1 MCRPV
6 RLSRLWIAVS
16 AVVVCALAVS
26 AVAGEKHPEY
36 SDRLKAMKKVLDGR
50 LEVPEVPSRTDE
62 NAEELN
68 RAMAQ
73 VRESVAVWP
82 TIVNDFVALKDERVF
97 KELFK
102 SLKRLE
108 KTTLS
113 AQEEYEKIQTQLQ
126 AAWNARFIH
135 TEEFYRQEGRFP
147 QSIRSD
153 LKAALGALGPK
164 AERLGIIWNG
174 YLRTRKALE
183 QGMRTNLALM
193 GDAGPKLWKDV
204 VKTAVKAKNAEDRA
218 AFALAL
224 GRFGGDDA
232 EKALLDMEK
241 NAKGE
246 VDTVF
251 VMRGLADMR
260 SEAGLERIVERL
272 ADEKSPFVVRMAAV
286 RALKLYRHPDAI
298 PSLAKALDTA
308 DGRLLGEIYDT
319 LFDMT
324 GIRRAEAAMAWQSW
338 WREKGEAFLKRW
350 SSIEAE
356 RQAEIERI
364 TFLDPRQY
372 DVAAE
377 LAALYRN
384 EPTRALRLEILESLS
399 LQRSYY
405 ARMTLLDALRGD
417 DRELRIAA
425 IRALGRYRHL
435 AVPAA
440 LMERV
445 QAVDPDTEEG
455 REELQELFT
464 ALKKL
469 WSEDDFTVSSPDKER
484 LLQWWDTN
492 KGRVADQLIRLA
504 GGNAIAGRPTSDQE
518 GSPWQ
523 GRDFYGLQIR
533 SNRVLFIVDVSFSMD
548 EPANEDPNLKKI
560 DVAKKE
566 LKRAIQGLPNG
577 GTFGIIFFSH
587 KTYQQPDRQ
596 LAEEGKDLKIDFGPG
611 LVEVNKKNKERAL
624 EWIDSVRTG
633 ASTNIYDP
641 LELAFKYGRD
651 PDVIKEC
658 GKLAPDTIFLVSDG
672 APTSGKFT
680 DVEVIQEHVQGWNRT
695 GRITVNT
702 IGVGKDQDIAFLRA
716 LAEDNGGRYTVR

>member
-1 MCRPV
+1 MSRSLRSSRPWV
-6 RLSRLWIAVS
+6 GLL
-16 AVVVCALAVS
+16 ALLLLVTTS
-26 AVAGEKHPEY
+26 AVAADKHPDY
-36 SDRLKAMKKVLDGR
+36 NDRLKAMKKVLDGR
-50 LEVPEVPSRTDE
+50 VEVPEVPSRTDE
-62 NAEELN
+62 NEQELN
-68 RAMAQ
+68 RAMGK
-73 VRESVAVWP
+73 VREYVAAWP
-82 TIVNDFVALKDERVF
+82 GVVNDFAALKDERVF

-108 KTTLS
+108 KTTET
-113 AQEEYEKIQTQLQ
+113 AREEYEEIQTQLQ
-126 AAWNARFIH
+126 AAWNARFIQ

-153 LKAALGALGPK
+153 LKAALAALGPK
-164 AERLGIIWNG
+164 AERLGLIWNG

-183 QGMRTNLALM
+183 RALRTNLALM

-204 VKTAVKAKNAEDRA
+204 LKSAVKAKDPEDRA
-218 AFALAL
+218 AFAVAL
-224 GRFGGDDA
+224 GRFGGEDA
-232 EKALLDMEK
+232 EKALLEMERS
-241 NAKGE
+241 AKDE

-251 VMRGLADMR
+251 VMRALADMR
-260 SEAGLERIVERL
+260 SEEGLKRIGAHLE
-272 ADEKSPFVVRMAAV
+272 DEKSPFVVRMAAV
-286 RALKLYRHPDAI
+286 RALKLYRHPEVI
-298 PSLAKALDTA
+298 PALVKALDTSE
-308 DGRLLGEIYDT
+308 GRLLGELYDT

-324 GIRRAEAAMAWQSW
+324 GVRRAEAALAWQSW
-338 WREKGEAFLKRW
+338 WRDSGEAFLKRW
-350 SSIEAE
+350 SPIESE

-364 TFLDPRQY
+364 TFLDPKQN

-384 EPTRALRLEILESLS
+384 EPTKALKLEILESIS

-405 ARMTLLDALRGD
+405 ARATLLDALRDD

-440 LMERV
+440 LMDQVKEI
-445 QAVDPDTEEG
+445 DPSEEGG

-469 WSEDDFTVSSPDKER
+469 WSEEDFTVSTPDKEQ

-504 GGNAIAGRPTSDQE
+504 GGNAIAGRPTSDEE

-548 EPANEDPNLKKI
+548 EPADEDPNLKKI
-560 DVAKKE
+560 DVAKRE
-566 LKRAIQGLPNG
+566 LKRAIQALPNG
-577 GTFGIIFFSH
+577 GTFGLIFFSH

-611 LVEVNKKNKERAL
+611 LVEVTAKNKGRAL

-680 DVEVIQEHVQGWNRT
+680 DVEVIQEHVKGWNRT